1 MSYTFDANI
10 VSDLHKDA
18 YGYRPTSVFW
28 IDWNNGSDS
37 YKQKMWDYLLE
48 DLDAELA
55 RERDE
60 QALAVFS
67 YETQIANN
75 IALGAADRATA
86 IRWMMQS
93 MELGENDLYYGGS
106 LVCYKL
112 GLPYHMETEFDDI
125 CKQMLAAFQKEAA

>member
-93 MELGENDLYYGGS
+93 TELGENDLYYGGS